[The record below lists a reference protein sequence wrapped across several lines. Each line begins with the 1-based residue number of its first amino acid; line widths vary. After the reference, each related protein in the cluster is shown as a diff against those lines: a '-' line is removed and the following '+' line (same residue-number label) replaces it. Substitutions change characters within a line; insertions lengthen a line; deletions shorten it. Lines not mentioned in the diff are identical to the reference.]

1 MLHEKIHKC
10 LKNKVTVVF
19 YFGKFRYL
27 PKYLKSLNELR
38 RANFK
43 YFYKVFIV
51 NSPPKPYGE
60 IDK

>member
-27 PKYLKSLNELR
+27 VKYRKSLNELR

-43 YFYKVFIV
+43 YFYKV
-51 NSPPKPYGE
+51 SHSKQPPQALWGNR
-60 IDK
+60 